1 MSNAEDVSTSH
12 ECCQKCRCYYH
23 PSERKQHVCVS
34 HEDEFDDHPA
44 DEMSQYQYQDHSYD
58 K

>member
-1 MSNAEDVSTSH
+1 MSNAEDVSTSL

-44 DEMSQYQYQDHSYD
+44 DEMSQYQDHSYD